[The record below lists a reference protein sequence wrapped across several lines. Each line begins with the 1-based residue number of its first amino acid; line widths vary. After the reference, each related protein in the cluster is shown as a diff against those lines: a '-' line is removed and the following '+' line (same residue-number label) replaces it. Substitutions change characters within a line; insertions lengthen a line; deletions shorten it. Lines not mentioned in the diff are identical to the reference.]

1 MKKRSGLSTVNKINI
16 VCVAIGILAGL
27 LWGIPFG
34 QWLFPG
40 SLWASVVI
48 VLWCGGFGYLTGYLV
63 NLIFV
68 SHKFHDK

>member
-1 MKKRSGLSTVNKINI
+1 MDKQSRLSTVNKINI
-16 VCVAIGILAGL
+16 VCVAIGVLAGL
-27 LWGIPFG
+27 LWGIPLG

-48 VLWCGGFGYLTGYLV
+48 VLWFGGFGYLTGYLV

-68 SHKFHDK
+68 SRKLRDK